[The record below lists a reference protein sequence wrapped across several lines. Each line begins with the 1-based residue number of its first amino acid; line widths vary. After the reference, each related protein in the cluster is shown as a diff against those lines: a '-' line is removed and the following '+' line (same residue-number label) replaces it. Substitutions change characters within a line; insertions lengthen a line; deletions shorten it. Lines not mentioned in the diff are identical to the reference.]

1 MKMHAALPIDEDFY
15 TIEEVARRLR
25 VSARWLADECR
36 AERVEHVHIARQRR
50 FTRQQ
55 VDALIASRT
64 VLPSSER
71 QLDVTRQ
78 RVLSRLAR
86 EKQRKR

>member
-1 MKMHAALPIDEDFY
+1 MHAALPNDEDIY

-25 VSARWLADECR
+25 VSVRWLTDECR

-50 FTRQQ
+50 FTQEQ

-64 VLPSSER
+64 VRPSPESALNASKTGTPRRPAETWR
-71 QLDVTRQ
+71 QQ
-78 RVLSRLAR
+78 
-86 EKQRKR
+86 